1 MCHKHS
7 QTMPKK
13 YLPGPRALAAAALSL
28 CLSTAHSQAAAPSET
43 PELDSLI
50 REAMLYAYP
59 YQEFMK
65 MRHEALE
72 VKDSATATKLH
83 HFRHTRH
90 LATPKDRWAN
100 GPIRDTF
107 YSTTWLDLEHSPLVL
122 TLPETHGRYYVIA
135 MIGADLN
142 TFSYVGRRIGGTA
155 ARKVALVGPNWKGA
169 IPQVDQIVR
178 APTRDIYLNLRVL
191 VTGEDDLKA
200 AHAVQDGFRI
210 EPVLKTAEDTPRI
223 KPQAQDWG
231 RFVDVANEAL
241 VRNPPPGTE
250 QKLLQRFASVG
261 ICGADCKWEKLPA
274 TVQQRWLALA
284 PDIEKNELKNRLNAD
299 RKTADPNRRNGWTP
313 YRLPDGFGSN
323 YTMRAQ
329 SAAMSGGILGLEA
342 AEATYFAASVDGNN
356 QPLGKGQSY
365 RLHLP
370 DGRLPADAFW
380 SISLYEFV
388 TGGQYMVDTPI
399 NRYSIGDRTQGMKR
413 NANGSLDIWLQP
425 TDPGPEKRANWLP
438 TPEKNLFYLM
448 ARAYQP
454 WPEVLDPSWVLEPV
468 ELIKSE

>member
-1 MCHKHS
+1 MKIS
-7 QTMPKK
+7 VNIGRSALTAT
-13 YLPGPRALAAAALSL
+13 ALAL
-28 CLSTAHSQAAAPSET
+28 CLSAAHAQPAASAAEPLQGQA
-43 PELDSLI
+43 LDSLI

-72 VKDSATATKLH
+72 VKDSTTATTLN
-83 HFRHTRH
+83 HFRHSRH

-100 GPIRDTF
+100 GPIRDAF
-107 YSTTWLDLEHSPLVL
+107 YSTNWLDLEHSPLLL

-155 ARKVALVGPNWKGA
+155 ARKVALVGPHWKGD
-169 IPQVDQIVR
+169 IPKVDQIVR
-178 APTRDIYLNLRVL
+178 APTRDVYLNLRVL
-191 VTGEDDLKA
+191 VTGEDDLKG
-200 AHAVQDGFRI
+200 AHAVQDGFRM
-210 EPVLKTAEDTPRI
+210 EPVLKSHEESPKI
-223 KPQAQDWG
+223 KPQAQDWS
-231 RFVDVANEAL
+231 RFVDVSNEAL

-250 QKLLQRFASVG
+250 QPLLQRFASVG
-261 ICGADCKWEKLPA
+261 ICGADCQWDKLPA
-274 TVQQRWLALA
+274 SVQQRWLTLA

-323 YTMRAQ
+323 YAMRAQ

-356 QPLGKGQSY
+356 QALGKGQAY

-370 DGRLPADAFW
+370 QGRLPSDAFW

-388 TGGQYMVDTPI
+388 TGGQYMVENPI

-413 NANGSLDIWLQP
+413 NADGSLDIWLQP

-454 WPEVLDPSWVLEPV
+454 WPEVLDPSWILEPV
-468 ELIKSE
+468 QRINAQ

>member
-1 MCHKHS
+1 
-7 QTMPKK
+7 MPKK
-13 YLPGPRALAAAALSL
+13 NLPGLRALAAAALTL
-28 CLSTAHSQAAAPSET
+28 CLGTAHAQNTAIAEG
-43 PELDSLI
+43 PELDSLV

-72 VKDSATATKLH
+72 VKDSSTATTLN
-83 HFRHTRH
+83 HFRHSRH

-107 YSTTWLDLEHSPLVL
+107 YSTAWLDLEHSPLVL
-122 TLPETHGRYYVIA
+122 SLPETHGRYYVIA

-142 TFSYVGRRIGGTA
+142 TFSYVGRRVGGTT
-155 ARKVALVGPNWKGA
+155 ARKVALVGPHWKGD
-169 IPQVDQIVR
+169 IPKVDQIVR
-178 APTRDIYLNLRVL
+178 APTRDVYLNLRVL

-200 AHAVQDGFRI
+200 AHAVQDSFRI
-210 EPVLKTAEDTPRI
+210 EPVLKTAEDKPRTPP
-223 KPQAQDWG
+223 KAQDWG

-250 QKLLQRFASVG
+250 NKLLQRFASVG
-261 ICGADCKWEKLPA
+261 ICGANCNWDKLP
-274 TVQQRWLALA
+274 THIQQRWLALA
-284 PDIEKNELKNRLNAD
+284 PEIEKNELKNRLNAD
-299 RKTADPNRRNGWTP
+299 RKTADPTRRNGWTP

-323 YTMRAQ
+323 YAMRAQ

-342 AEATYFAASVDGNN
+342 TEATYFAASVDGNN

-388 TGGQYMVDTPI
+388 TGGQYMVENPI

-413 NANGSLDIWLQP
+413 NADGSLDIWLQP
-425 TDPGPEKRANWLP
+425 SDPGPEKRANWLP
-438 TPEKNLFYLM
+438 TPQKNLFYLM

-468 ELIKSE
+468 ELIKAD

>member
-1 MCHKHS
+1 MSK
-7 QTMPKK
+7 
-13 YLPGPRALAAAALSL
+13 LNRAGLRAMAAAALGL
-28 CLSTAHSQAAAPSET
+28 CLGMAHAQTPAATEDQA
-43 PELDSLI
+43 LDSLI

-72 VKDSATATKLH
+72 VKDSPTATTLN
-83 HFRHTRH
+83 HFRHSRH

-107 YSTTWLDLEHSPLVL
+107 YSTAWLDLEKSPLVL
-122 TLPETHGRYYVIA
+122 SLPETHGRYYVIA

-142 TFSYVGRRIGGTA
+142 TFSYVGRRIGGTK
-155 ARKVALVGPNWKGA
+155 ARKLALVGPRWSGK

-178 APTRDIYLNLRVL
+178 APTRDVYLNLRVL
-191 VTGEDDLKA
+191 VTGEDDLKT
-200 AHAVQDGFRI
+200 AHAVQDGFRM
-210 EPVLKTAEDTPRI
+210 EPVLRTDADSPQL
-223 KPQAQDWG
+223 KPQAQDWS
-231 RFVDVANEAL
+231 RFVDVSNEAL
-241 VRNPPPGTE
+241 ARNPPPRTE
-250 QKLLQRFASVG
+250 QALLQRFASVG
-261 ICGADCKWEKLPA
+261 ICGKACSWDKLPEA
-274 TVQQRWLALA
+274 VQQRWLSLA
-284 PDIEKNELKNRLNAD
+284 PEIEKNELKNRLNAD
-299 RKTADPNRRNGWTP
+299 RKTADPRRKNGWTP

-323 YTMRAQ
+323 YAMRAQ

-342 AEATYFAASVDGNN
+342 AEATYFAASVDGNH
-356 QPLGKGQSY
+356 QALGEGRAY

-370 DGRLPADAFW
+370 QGRLPADAFW

-388 TGGQYMVDTPI
+388 SGGQYMVDNPI
-399 NRYSIGDRTQGMKR
+399 NRYSIGDRTKGMKF
-413 NANGSLDIWLQP
+413 NADGSLDIWLQP

-454 WPEVLDPSWVLEPV
+454 WPEVLDSSWILEPV
-468 ELIKSE
+468 QQLNVQ

>member
-1 MCHKHS
+1 MSK
-7 QTMPKK
+7 
-13 YLPGPRALAAAALSL
+13 LNRAGLRAMAAAALGL
-28 CLSTAHSQAAAPSET
+28 CLGMAHAHAQTSAATEDQA
-43 PELDSLI
+43 LDSLI

-72 VKDSATATKLH
+72 VKDSPTATTLN
-83 HFRHTRH
+83 HFRHSRH

-107 YSTTWLDLEHSPLVL
+107 YSTSWLDLERSPLVL
-122 TLPETHGRYYVIA
+122 SLPETHGRYYVIA

-142 TFSYVGRRIGGTA
+142 TFSYVGRRIGGTKS
-155 ARKVALVGPNWKGA
+155 RKVALVGPRWSGK

-178 APTRDIYLNLRVL
+178 APTRDVYLNLRVL

-210 EPVLKTAEDTPRI
+210 APVLPTTEDGPRL
-223 KPQAQDWG
+223 KPRAQDWG

-250 QKLLQRFASVG
+250 QKLLERFARVG
-261 ICGADCKWEKLPA
+261 ICGAACSWDKLPEP
-274 TVQQRWLALA
+274 VQQRWLALA
-284 PDIEKNELKNRLNAD
+284 PEIEKNELKNRLNAD
-299 RKTADPNRRNGWTP
+299 RKTADPRRRNGWTP

-323 YTMRAQ
+323 YAMRAQ

-356 QPLGKGQSY
+356 QALGKGQAY

-370 DGRLPADAFW
+370 QGRLPADAFW

-388 TGGQYMVDTPI
+388 TGGQYMVDNPI
-399 NRYSIGDRTQGMKR
+399 NRYSIGDRTKGMKF
-413 NANGSLDIWLQP
+413 NADGSLDIWLQP

-438 TPEKNLFYLM
+438 TPKENLFYLM

-454 WPEVLDPSWVLEPV
+454 WPEVLDPSWILEPV
-468 ELIKSE
+468 QPIKPE